1 MTDPATTCVTQKEAN
16 LDDFVH
22 IFSLLYKVRGVKPC
36 VVLIRACLC
45 LRRLNQNI
53 QQSVKT
59 KLCSPP
65 PFSDA
70 HLTERLIRLLS
81 ALQVQ

>member
-1 MTDPATTCVTQKEAN
+1 MTDAATTCFTQKEAN

-22 IFSLLYKVRGVKPC
+22 VFSLLYKVRGVKPC
-36 VVLIRACLC
+36 VVLIRACLW
-45 LRRLNQNI
+45 RRLNQII